1 MKAIRIHQFG
11 GPEVMQLKNVPD
23 PDPGPGQVLIHTR
36 AIGVNPVET
45 YFRAGMNPNLPL
57 PYTPGSDAAGEVA
70 SIGLGVRTKAG
81 TRVYTSGSV
90 TGAYASMMICDAAD
104 VHPLPDNISFAEG
117 AAVNTPCATAYRA
130 LFHRARALPGETVL
144 IHGASGGVGTAAIQ
158 LARAAGLT
166 IIGTAGSEKGEQL
179 ARELGA
185 HHVLNH
191 RSPGYLDDVMKIT
204 EGRGA
209 NIILEMLANVNLG
222 KDLSILA
229 RNGRVIVIGSRG
241 KVEIDPRELMMRDA
255 DIRAMMVFNT
265 SPENKASIHA
275 ALGAALETETLK
287 PVIGRELPLADA
299 AQAHKLIM
307 EPGAHGKII
316 LIP

>member
-1 MKAIRIHQFG
+1 
-11 GPEVMQLKNVPD
+11 
-23 PDPGPGQVLIHTR
+23 
-36 AIGVNPVET
+36 
-45 YFRAGMNPNLPL
+45 
-57 PYTPGSDAAGEVA
+57 
-70 SIGLGVRTKAG
+70 
-81 TRVYTSGSV
+81 
-90 TGAYASMMICDAAD
+90 
-104 VHPLPDNISFAEG
+104 
-117 AAVNTPCATAYRA
+117 